1 MSIYSAANCG
11 FITDNQPQPK
21 DNINE
26 QRMFTS
32 ETQIRVRYAETDQM
46 GVVYHSNYF
55 PYFESA
61 RAESIRQLG
70 FTYADMEKMGVI
82 MPVIEVQC
90 RYLRPALY
98 DELLTVKVIL
108 KELPVHHKIEFHH
121 EVFNEKKELLA
132 SAKIILYFM
141 ESKTMKRTIMPEP
154 LLKQLKPYF
163 S

>member
-1 MSIYSAANCG
+1 
-11 FITDNQPQPK
+11 
-21 DNINE
+21 
-26 QRMFTS
+26 MFTT
-32 ETQIRVRYAETDQM
+32 ETQLRVRYAETDQM

-55 PYFESA
+55 PYFETA

-70 FTYADMEKMGVI
+70 FTYADMEKMGII

-98 DELLTVKVIL
+98 DDLLTIKVIL

-121 EVFNEKKELLA
+121 EVLNEKGELLA
-132 SAKIILYFM
+132 TGKIILYFM
-141 ESKTMKRTIMPEP
+141 EAKTMKRTTMPEQ
-154 LLKQLKPYF
+154 LLQKLKPYF